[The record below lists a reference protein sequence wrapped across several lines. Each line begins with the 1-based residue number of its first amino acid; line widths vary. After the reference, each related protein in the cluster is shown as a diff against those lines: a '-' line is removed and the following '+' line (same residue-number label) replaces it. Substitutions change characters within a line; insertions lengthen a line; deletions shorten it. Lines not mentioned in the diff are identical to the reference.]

1 MALALD
7 LQAKNTLHLAPQ
19 MQYSLKLLQ
28 MDQTALAEHV
38 LQEARN
44 NPLISFDVNPAPIYP
59 QDTSV
64 LGETDFELP
73 DLHNENSHCKDL
85 YDQIPLGLDPELAWI
100 VRCLIDSLD
109 DSGYLNSSDRE
120 LCDQMG
126 ISKDVYFAA
135 LDILQSLEPAGIGA
149 HTLSECLL
157 LQLRRKNIDA
167 PLACLLAEQYLEDIA
182 AGRLRKIARETKHSL
197 DQVEDSVKLIQSL
210 SPRPISRS
218 GEADKSIYIVPDV
231 DVSFEEGKLL
241 VSLTENSFHLNREPS
256 CEALFAH
263 AEELQIKSYLKQCS
277 SSFSKLERALVMRAD
292 TLLSVTKIIVNRQ
305 EPFFRDRNYPLLPLS
320 LFDIST
326 ELNLHVST
334 ISKTVQNKYLRCPWG
349 VFPLRHFIVR
359 YMQNEN
365 LGSDKASGQ
374 DQVSHAIYELVS
386 SENPDAPLSD
396 QQIFVILHAK
406 GLVESRRSIAY
417 YRKKAGIQSSYSRKK
432 RK

>member
-44 NPLISFDVNPAPIYP
+44 NPLISFDVIPAPIYTR
-59 QDTSV
+59 DSSV

-126 ISKDVYFAA
+126 ISNDVYFSA

-197 DQVEDSVKLIQSL
+197 DQVEESVKLIQSL

-218 GEADKSIYIVPDV
+218 GEADKSLYIVPDV

-305 EPFFRDRNYPLLPLS
+305 EPFFRDRNCPLLPLS